1 MDSYHAFRINNDLIF
16 YRLFVFSLKLKFKA
30 KKLIEIYAKKNELK
44 YGVKRSL
51 IVKYENFESNS
62 LLCYEFKP
70 LDIVVAQ

>member
-1 MDSYHAFRINNDLIF
+1 MEYARSR
-16 YRLFVFSLKLKFKA
+16 
-30 KKLIEIYAKKNELK
+30 IEIAKKNELK